1 MGRVRER
8 AHRLASRVWE
18 DPQGGARVARGA
30 LAPAAALYGGVA
42 ALRNRLFDSG
52 IRRAERAPIPVVSVG
67 NLTVGGAGKTPISAW
82 IAARLFQ
89 MEARPAVV
97 MRGYG
102 YDETLLHR
110 EMNPDIPVVTDRRR
124 IRAVREAARQGCTV
138 AVLDD
143 GFQHRRLARKLDI
156 VLVPAD
162 QPAEATLPAGPLR
175 EPFRALGRADLVLIT
190 RKRPDDD
197 PDAAA
202 RRVRSVAPGTSISPA
217 LIAPAGIRPV
227 TASSGGLRPL
237 DSLKGRAVLAVCAI
251 ARPEPFLRT
260 MRDVA
265 GTVEEVVLPDH
276 HPFTTDEVTALARR
290 AGGRPL
296 VMTWKDAVKVR
307 EHLPPGVEAWI
318 LVQQVSFDD
327 DGRTI
332 DRLLREVIVGR

>member
-1 MGRVRER
+1 MGRVKQR

-18 DPQGGARVARGA
+18 DPQGRGRAVRRA
-30 LAPAAALYGGVA
+30 LAPAAALYGGAA

-52 IRRAERAPIPVVSVG
+52 LRRAERAPIPVVSVG
-67 NLTVGGAGKTPISAW
+67 NLTVGGSGKTPISAW
-82 IAARLFQ
+82 IAARLSE
-89 MEARPAVV
+89 MEALPAIV

-102 YDETLLHR
+102 DDEPLLHR
-110 EMNPDIPVVTDRRR
+110 EMNPDIPVVTNARR

-143 GFQHRRLARKLDI
+143 GFQHRRLARELDI

-190 RKRPDDD
+190 RKRPADES
-197 PDAAA
+197 DAAI
-202 RRVRSVAPGTSISPA
+202 RRVRSVAPGTSISPV
-217 LIAPAGIRPV
+217 LIAPAGLRAV
-227 TASSGGLRPL
+227 TAPSGDLGPL
-237 DSLKGRAVLAVCAI
+237 DTLEGRAVLAVCAI

-265 GTVEEVVLPDH
+265 GTVEEVVRPDH
-276 HPFTTDEVTALARR
+276 NPFTSDEVNSLARR
-290 AGGRPL
+290 AGDRPL

-307 EHLPPGVEAWI
+307 EHLPAGVEAWI

-327 DGRTI
+327 GGRTL